1 MSDATRT
8 GATGGE
14 GVAVDETDRLI
25 ASDKVEGTAV
35 YNRAGES
42 LGSVYTVMI
51 DKYSGQVA
59 YAVMS
64 FGGFLGIGERYHPLP
79 WKALTYDTRLGGYVV
94 DVTPRAARARAEL
107 RPRRDALGRARL
119 RPQRLTTTTGWPTLT
134 AAFEPRCSVGERPQE
149 KARHRCMSSR
159 WNAAGGRLWPGGGR
173 SSRRP
178 PEHKAAFHRCLSI
191 GGRCLEAGRATLARL
206 WR

>member
-1 MSDATRT
+1 MSGTTRT
-8 GATGGE
+8 GTAGDG
-14 GVAVDETDRLI
+14 GVAVNETERLI
-25 ASDKVEGTAV
+25 SSDKVEGTSV

-94 DVTPRAARARAEL
+94 DVSREQLERAPSYTRDESPWATP
-107 RPRRDALGRARL
+107 GY
-119 RPQRLTTTTGWPTLT
+119 
-134 AAFEPRCSVGERPQE
+134 
-149 KARHRCMSSR
+149 
-159 WNAAGGRLWPGGGR
+159 GR
-173 SSRRP
+173 SVYDYYGYP
-178 PEHKAAFHRCLSI
+178 YL
-191 GGRCLEAGRATLARL
+191 
-206 WR
+206 